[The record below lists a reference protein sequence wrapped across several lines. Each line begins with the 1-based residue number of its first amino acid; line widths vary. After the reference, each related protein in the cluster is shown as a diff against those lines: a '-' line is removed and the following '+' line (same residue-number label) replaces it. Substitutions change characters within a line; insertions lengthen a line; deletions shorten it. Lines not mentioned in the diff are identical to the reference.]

1 MKMPLQ
7 SQIKIM
13 NLRNLHASMTRGIHF
28 DGDGDGEVK
37 KRRQTELH
45 VVPFVGIQVEKKIYK
60 EKIGK

>member
-37 KRRQTELH
+37 KRRQAELH
-45 VVPFVGIQVEKKIYK
+45 VVPFVAHRDTGGKNKYTRKK
-60 EKIGK
+60 